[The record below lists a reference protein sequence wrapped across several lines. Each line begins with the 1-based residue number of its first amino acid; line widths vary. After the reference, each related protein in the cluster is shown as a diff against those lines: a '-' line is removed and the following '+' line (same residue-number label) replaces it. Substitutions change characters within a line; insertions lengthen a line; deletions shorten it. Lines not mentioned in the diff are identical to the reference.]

1 MRASRPPEVVAI
13 LLFND
18 VEVLD
23 FAGPLEVFGVTAEYE
38 SPSPFRVLTATP
50 DGRGIVAR
58 TGLRVLPDTSWAA
71 LADVSILVI
80 PGGQGSRAVI
90 AHPDQMTQV
99 RRLAGSAVITL
110 SVCTGARILACAGML
125 DGLTITT
132 HHVAI
137 AELRERVPSA
147 TVRTGVRF
155 CDNGRI
161 VTAAGVSAG
170 MDAALHVV
178 GRRLGTQ
185 VAART
190 ARLME
195 YIPSP
200 SIGSCNAGPASPGRP
215 MH

>member
-1 MRASRPPEVVAI
+1 MVAI

-23 FAGPLEVFGVTAEYE
+23 FAGPLEVFGVTAEHE

-71 LADVSILVI
+71 LAEASILVI
-80 PGGQGSRAVI
+80 PGGQGSRAVV
-90 AHPDQMTQV
+90 ADPDQMTQV
-99 RRLAGSAVITL
+99 HRLAGSAEVTL

-178 GRRLGTQ
+178 GRRLGIH

-195 YIPSP
+195 YLPPRS
-200 SIGSCNAGPASPGRP
+200 SGSCDAEPADAGRP